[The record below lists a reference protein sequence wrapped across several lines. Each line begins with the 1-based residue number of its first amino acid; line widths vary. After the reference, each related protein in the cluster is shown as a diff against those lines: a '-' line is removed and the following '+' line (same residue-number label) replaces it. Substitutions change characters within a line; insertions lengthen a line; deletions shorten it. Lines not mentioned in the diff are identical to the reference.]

1 MQLSTLKRAII
12 SGVENA
18 VARPTRRRF
27 DHLKQSVQM
36 TIAARRLSARDRRQ
50 SGLFDAA
57 WYLKQAPDA
66 ALAGT
71 RQLGRGVSQQSPCLS
86 LVSGLRSAAARV

>member
-1 MQLSTLKRAII
+1 
-12 SGVENA
+12 
-18 VARPTRRRF
+18 
-27 DHLKQSVQM
+27 M
-36 TIAARRLSARDRRQ
+36 TIAARRLSARDRRRIEQ

-86 LVSGLRSAAARV
+86 LVGGLRSAAARV